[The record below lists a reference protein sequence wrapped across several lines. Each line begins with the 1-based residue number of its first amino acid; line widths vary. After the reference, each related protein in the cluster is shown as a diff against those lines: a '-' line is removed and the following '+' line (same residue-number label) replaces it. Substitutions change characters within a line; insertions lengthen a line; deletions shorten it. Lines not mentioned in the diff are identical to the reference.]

1 MRSRIART
9 GAWGV
14 VLLTACTSRQAPI
27 PVRWIDGGGET
38 HPQVSVERGN
48 ERNLQTTTVRLLAY
62 NIRHGAGMDDR
73 VDLERAAQVIRRLDP
88 DLVALQEIDNQTT
101 RTGHIDQAQ
110 RLGELTGMHAAFG
123 GFMDY
128 REGQYGMALLSRF
141 PIEEATNHRLPD
153 GEEPRTALAAR
164 VRLGDDGPEI
174 VFVSIHLYRS
184 AEERLAQAQR
194 IVEIFQNETRP
205 VILAGDFN
213 STPDSDV
220 IELLEQYWRIP
231 DKGEDRLTFPSMA
244 PSREI
249 DFIMF
254 RPADRFKVVQLA
266 VIDEPLA
273 SDHRPVLLEVVLR

>member
-1 MRSRIART
+1 
-9 GAWGV
+9 
-14 VLLTACTSRQAPI
+14 
-27 PVRWIDGGGET
+27 
-38 HPQVSVERGN
+38 
-48 ERNLQTTTVRLLAY
+48 
-62 NIRHGAGMDDR
+62 MDDR
-73 VDLERAAQVIRRLDP
+73 VDLKRVAQVIRRLDP
-88 DLVALQEIDNQTT
+88 DLVALQEIDSQTT
-101 RTGHIDQAQ
+101 RTDRIDQAQ
-110 RLGELTGMHAAFG
+110 RLGELTGMHAWFG

-128 REGQYGMALLSRF
+128 REGQYGMAILSRF

-153 GEEPRTALAAR
+153 GQEPRTALTAR

-194 IVEIFQNETRP
+194 IIEIFQNETRP

-213 STPDSDV
+213 STPDSEV

-231 DKGEDRLTFPSMA
+231 DKGEDRLTFPSGT
-244 PSREI
+244 PRREI

-254 RPADRFKVVQLA
+254 RPADRFEVVRLA

-273 SDHRPVLLEVVLR
+273 SDHRPVLLDVVLR